1 EDLTTINNSVSEL
14 YVRINDML
22 QSGDFAEIDLVL
34 AMRDELFD
42 HIAQAIKNQLRRI
55 QSKSTSTKASMLYLT
70 ILNETKTMVL
80 QSRNLLK
87 SQKHFIEGQASE
99 E

>member
-1 EDLTTINNSVSEL
+1 
-14 YVRINDML
+14 
-22 QSGDFAEIDLVL
+22 
-34 AMRDELFD
+34 
-42 HIAQAIKNQLRRI
+42 
-55 QSKSTSTKASMLYLT
+55 MLYLT